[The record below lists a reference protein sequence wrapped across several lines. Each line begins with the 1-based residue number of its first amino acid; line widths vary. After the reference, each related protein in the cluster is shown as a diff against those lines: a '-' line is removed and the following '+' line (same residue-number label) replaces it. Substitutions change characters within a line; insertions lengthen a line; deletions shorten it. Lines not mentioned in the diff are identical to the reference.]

1 MTSDELSS
9 AVRTLVR
16 RHVRDSGPA
25 SPFDPGL
32 WRGLGQMGV
41 LGLATRDGGGTA
53 ADLCRCI
60 LELGAAG
67 TVGPIVETVIAGQ
80 LELGA
85 ESAAVLGGERLA
97 TVTWYPDLVPWG
109 ELADIVIYVRGDS
122 AFRAAVVDATP
133 VATLAGEV
141 WTAGDLSPG
150 EDLGP
155 AGAGATLGE
164 LAAASYVTGAGLR
177 IIEGCAEYAAERRQ
191 FGRAIG
197 DYQAVSH
204 PLAEAYARL
213 AGLQDV
219 LAGDALAEM
228 DLSRPEAAERAPR
241 LRLAA
246 SQAAARASYVGFQTQ
261 GGMGFVDGT
270 ELAHLGKRIRQ
281 VSLAGVPQRESVSR
295 ATAQLAV

>member
-1 MTSDELSS
+1 
-9 AVRTLVR
+9 
-16 RHVRDSGPA
+16 
-25 SPFDPGL
+25 
-32 WRGLGQMGV
+32 MGV

-67 TVGPIVETVIAGQ
+67 AVGPVVETVIAGQ
-80 LELGA
+80 LDLGA
-85 ESAAVLGGERLA
+85 QSAAVLDGEQLA

-109 ELADIVIYVRGDS
+109 ELADIIIYVRGEV
-122 AFRAAVVDATP
+122 AFRASVVGAKP
-133 VATLAGEV
+133 VATLAGEM
-141 WTAGDLSPG
+141 WTSGALSLG

-164 LAAASYVTGAGLR
+164 LAAAAYVTGAGLR
-177 IIEGCAEYAAERRQ
+177 IIELCAEYAAQRRQ

-197 DYQAVSH
+197 DYQAVSQ

-219 LAGDALAEM
+219 FACGVLTEIDPA
-228 DLSRPEAAERAPR
+228 SPEAAERAARMR
-241 LRLAA
+241 LVA

-281 VSLAGVPQRESVSR
+281 VSLAGVPRPESVSR
-295 ATAQLAV
+295 ATGQLVA